1 MFYLYLSLSIMG
13 GIEEIKEAIAE
24 EWLLVMNSI
33 CNYALA
39 DHAYIIYVIT
49 SLLLLFSLRVISTLL
64 EKAQTQCIYEK
75 RAMNAF
81 IIYVIMH
88 SFVAQYSKTSAH
100 GKKGQSRRNVVACP
114 HRAREKVLNRR
125 HSEYL
130 SL

>member
-100 GKKGQSRRNVVACP
+100 GK
-114 HRAREKVLNRR
+114 RANLVGT
-125 HSEYL
+125 
-130 SL
+130 